1 MMISSSHHTREQF
14 EHCLAAIR
22 QASVEILLLLNVH
35 VSEGKDPRWFLEQLD
50 SARGAGRV
58 GRCSQEAEPE

>member
-35 VSEGKDPRWFLEQLD
+35 VSEGKDPRWFLEQLYVVPLGL
-50 SARGAGRV
+50 RGW
-58 GRCSQEAEPE
+58 

>member
-22 QASVEILLLLNVH
+22 QAYVEILLLLNVPCLLYT
-35 VSEGKDPRWFLEQLD
+35 S
-50 SARGAGRV
+50 
-58 GRCSQEAEPE
+58 RCV

>member
-35 VSEGKDPRWFLEQLD
+35 VSEGKIHAGFWSNWIAPAWGW
-50 SARGAGRV
+50 AGGAL
-58 GRCSQEAEPE
+58 

>member
-35 VSEGKDPRWFLEQLD
+35 VSEGKDPRWFL
-50 SARGAGRV
+50 SNWIAPAWGWAGGA
-58 GRCSQEAEPE
+58 P